1 MFDLGWPELML
12 IMVVALIV
20 IGPKELPNTIRTVS
34 AVMRKVRAAGREF
47 QSGLDD
53 IARESGLDDVKR
65 QIDDLEY
72 YDPKAAL
79 ENIAESDKDLLGLDD
94 DPDTENSI
102 LGPQSKTE
110 ATKAG
115 ETASNEAE
123 PKASDTGSPHDD
135 NAFVEAVAVEPEVEG
150 KHEADNSADE
160 PEKPADKAAT

>member
-34 AVMRKVRAAGREF
+34 AVMRKVRAAAREF

-79 ENIAESDKDLLGLDD
+79 ENIAESDKELLDLDD
-94 DPDTENSI
+94 DPDAENSI
-102 LGPQSKTE
+102 IGAQSKAE
-110 ATKAG
+110 AAKTG
-115 ETASNEAE
+115 EMVSNEAE
-123 PKASDTGSPHDD
+123 PETSDTGSPHDD
-135 NAFVEAVAVEPEVEG
+135 PAFVEAEAVEAEVEAE
-150 KHEADNSADE
+150 HAADKSADE
-160 PEKPADKAAT
+160 PEKPADKAAK

>member
-34 AVMRKVRAAGREF
+34 AVMRKVRAAAREF

-53 IARESGLDDVKR
+53 IARESGLDDVMR

-79 ENIAESDKDLLGLDD
+79 ENIAESDKDLVDLDD
-94 DPDTENSI
+94 DPDTDNSI
-102 LGPQSKTE
+102 LGPQAKAEAEKTGD
-110 ATKAG
+110 AT
-115 ETASNEAE
+115 SNEAE
-123 PKASDTGSPHDD
+123 PETSDGGSPHDD
-135 NAFVEAVAVEPEVEG
+135 PAFVEAAAVEAEVKAE
-150 KHEADNSADE
+150 HEADNSADE